1 MALLE
6 VRGGRWG
13 YQTDQGTYFPAH
25 AVDFEAQTGEIVML
39 TGPNGC
45 GKTTILRGLLGL
57 VPQHHGA
64 VACGVSRTDIG
75 YVRQESA
82 LDRSIPATVM
92 DVVRTGDPARWAH
105 GRREASRAL
114 DQVGM
119 LEKGE
124 VLFAQLSGGQR
135 QRVLIARS
143 LVGRPKLLLL
153 DEPTINV
160 DAQTAQKIGQ
170 MLTQLASDGLGIVGT
185 SHVTGWV
192 TASREIPIRQ
202 TEGGG

>member
-13 YQTDQGTYFPAH
+13 YSTDQGTYYPAQ
-25 AVDFEAQTGEIVML
+25 AVDFEVQPGEIVML

-57 VPQHHGA
+57 VARHSGD
-64 VACGVSRTDIG
+64 VAWGVSRTDIG

-82 LDRSIPATVM
+82 IDRSIPATVM
-92 DVVRTGDPARWAH
+92 DIVRTGDPARWAH
-105 GRREASRAL
+105 GRREANRAL
-114 DQVGM
+114 EQVGM
-119 LEKGE
+119 VEKSE

-160 DAQTAQKIGQ
+160 DAHTAQKIGQ
-170 MLTQLASDGLGIVGT
+170 MLARLASEGLGIVGT

-192 TASREIPIRQ
+192 AASREIPIRQ
-202 TEGGG
+202 TESGG